1 MKMKQLFFT
10 LIELL
15 VVIAIIAILAA
26 MLLPAMQK
34 ARESSK
40 SIKCV
45 SQLKQIGL
53 AMNFYVDD
61 YSGYIPGQSQ
71 NDDGFDGKLSQ
82 YVNRLAGLFLC
93 PSTTEVEKNNA
104 YGLGTR
110 LLPNG
115 KYLAITLQMELL
127 FGTTTLTSNYKMRTM
142 QAVRRPSA
150 AGVVGDV
157 LGRPYSTWDQSYAWG
172 FAPLLSNAWMPNSA
186 PNLWAPVG
194 QSYLAPRHNRRANML
209 MLDNHVTNV
218 FNADDHKLRHNLTG
232 ASTATYM
239 N

>member
-1 MKMKQLFFT
+1 MKRSTFT

-15 VVIAIIAILAA
+15 VVIAIIAILAS

-34 ARESSK
+34 ARESSRAV
-40 SIKCV
+40 KCI
-45 SQLKQIGL
+45 SQLKQIGI
-53 AMNFYVDD
+53 AMNFYIDD

-71 NDDGFDGKLSQ
+71 NDGGFDGKLSP
-82 YVNRLAGLFLC
+82 YVNRLSGIYLC
-93 PSTTEVEKNNA
+93 PSTSEEEKNNA

-115 KYLAITLQMELL
+115 KYLAITLQMEML
-127 FGTTTLTSNYKMRTM
+127 FGTTTLTSNYKMRLT

-157 LGRPYSTWDQSYAWG
+157 LGRPYSKWDQSYAWG
-172 FAPLLSNAWMPNSA
+172 FAPLLSNAWMPNSL
-186 PNLWAPVG
+186 PSLWAPAG
-194 QSYLAPRHNRRANML
+194 QSYLAPRHNRRANIL
-209 MLDNHVTNV
+209 MLDNHVTTV
-218 FNADDHKLRHNLTG
+218 FNAADHKSRHPLTG
-232 ASTATYM
+232 AASATYM

>member
-1 MKMKQLFFT
+1 MKHCVFT

-26 MLLPAMQK
+26 MLLPALQK

-53 AMNFYVDD
+53 AINFYGDD

-71 NDDGFDGKLSQ
+71 NDGGFDGKLSP
-82 YVNRLAGLFLC
+82 YVNRLSGLFLC
-93 PSTTEVEKNNA
+93 PSTTEIEKTNA

-115 KYLAITLQMELL
+115 KYMAITLQMEML
-127 FGTTTLTSNYKMRTM
+127 FGTTTLGVGNYKMRMM

-150 AGVVGDV
+150 AGVVADV

-172 FAPLLSNAWMPNSA
+172 FAPLLSNAWMPDSL
-186 PNLWAPVG
+186 PNLWAPTG
-194 QSYLAPRHNRRANML
+194 KSYLAPRHNQRANML
-209 MLDNHVTNV
+209 MLDSHVTTV
-218 FNADDHKLRHNLTG
+218 YNADDHKLRHKLTG
-232 ASTATYM
+232 AASETFM